1 MPEVTSLKYFH
12 NAYVHVDDLGAIDTI
27 ETMFNCVASG
37 DRLVIIDA
45 ESLKEQIDDMEID
58 TLDKNQIVIV
68 NMLNKVLAKINAD
81 GVTVGDLQI
90 YS

>member
-1 MPEVTSLKYFH
+1 MPEVTSLNYFQ

-27 ETMFNCVASG
+27 ESMFNCVASG
-37 DRLVIIDA
+37 ERLVIIDA
-45 ESLKEQIDDMEID
+45 EYLKEQIDDLEID
-58 TLDKNQIVIV
+58 TLDKNEIRIVT
-68 NMLNKVLAKINAD
+68 MLNEVLAKINAD